1 MQTMAEARERRTKLS
16 MDERHTLETRVLPT
30 ALRWLR
36 EGFQVDHAMST
47 LDYWGEPYDR
57 PKGRAQ

>member
-1 MQTMAEARERRTKLS
+1 MNDQRNIPDRSKLTR
-16 MDERHTLETRVLPT
+16 DELINLEKVLTT
-30 ALRWLR
+30 AKRWLR

-47 LDYWGEPYDR
+47 LDYWGEPYDP